1 VTLNERRIAVFCP
14 EFFLPYSQTFIWDEL
29 RTHTRYQPDV
39 FALGRRNERAF
50 PYPRVHSP
58 GNVGQL
64 FRYLATSRC
73 KPFDQAFRSVPFR
86 LVHAHF
92 GTSAVFAYPYARRHR
107 LPLVV
112 TFHGYDVALLMG
124 RSRALPHRW
133 RYWAMSRS
141 ILRDASVLLC
151 ASEELR
157 ELVIRLGA
165 RPAAVRVYRLGVD
178 VARYH
183 RADEA
188 RAVARVTMIGRF
200 VEKKGH
206 LDGID
211 AFARAVGPDRPAV
224 LSIVGSGPLEASY
237 RQRVARL
244 GLQSAVTFHGV
255 LQPEG
260 VVELLARTD
269 VLLAPSHVAADG
281 DRESGLL
288 VVREA
293 GAAGVPVIGTLHG
306 GIPES
311 IDDGRTGYLVPERDV
326 EGLARRLRELLEQP
340 SLRQQLGVAARSR
353 MQRDFDLTSRVA
365 ELMQIYDD
373 VLGEASIGPR

>member
-1 VTLNERRIAVFCP
+1 
-14 EFFLPYSQTFIWDEL
+14 
-29 RTHTRYQPDV
+29 
-39 FALGRRNERAF
+39 
-50 PYPRVHSP
+50 
-58 GNVGQL
+58 
-64 FRYLATSRC
+64 
-73 KPFDQAFRSVPFR
+73 
-86 LVHAHF
+86 
-92 GTSAVFAYPYARRHR
+92 
-107 LPLVV
+107 
-112 TFHGYDVALLMG
+112 
-124 RSRALPHRW
+124 
-133 RYWAMSRS
+133 
-141 ILRDASVLLC
+141 
-151 ASEELR
+151 LR

-188 RAVARVTMIGRF
+188 RALARVTMIGRF

-260 VVELLARTD
+260 VAELLARTD

-365 ELMQIYDD
+365 ELTQIYDD
-373 VLGEASIGPR
+373 VLGEASVGPR